1 MKAIRYE
8 KDTVLV
14 QKGKI
19 KAWVD
24 VVVSKGELSYDWNKY
39 IFFLNRKEDV
49 ILSKWQDNALNF
61 DDATDLAVKTLV
73 KLGIIY
79 RDKNGKWHTT
89 EKYHSTKGSI
99 PIN

>member
-39 IFFLNRKEDV
+39 IFFLNRKYIETRKNTKLITKKYFTKID
-49 ILSKWQDNALNF
+49 KNLNIGKIWY
-61 DDATDLAVKTLV
+61 DKSYQVKTNHQIS
-73 KLGIIY
+73 K
-79 RDKNGKWHTT
+79 
-89 EKYHSTKGSI
+89 
-99 PIN
+99 